1 MKFLIRTVI
10 IAIAA
15 HFALLYFPWWSIAIC
30 GFFAGA
36 LLSGSNFS
44 SFFSGFLGIG
54 LLWMVQGFIKQNS
67 GGPLT
72 DKIATLFTLPN
83 GVYLVM
89 ITTLVGAL
97 VGGFATLSGLR
108 FRRMFKKEKNR
119 RGLYR

>member
-1 MKFLIRTVI
+1 MKFLLRTII

-15 HFALLYFPWWSIAIC
+15 HFALLYFPWWSIAVC

-44 SFFSGFLGIG
+44 SFFSGFIGVG
-54 LLWMVQGFIKQNS
+54 LLWMVQAFISNNT
-67 GGPLT
+67 GGPLS

-83 GVYLVM
+83 GVYVVM

-97 VGGFATLSGLR
+97 VAAFGTLSGLR
-108 FRRMFKKEKNR
+108 FRRLFVKEKTR